1 MRKMILAMGFVALVT
16 GSSAIAADT
25 AVVVQPSACASTC
38 SDPIRLDMPVAQSR
52 RKMLFQFGL
61 FGAGFHFGWKRPK
74 ADCRGVG
81 SPILFTSVGQ
91 RTLGFGTR

>member
-1 MRKMILAMGFVALVT
+1 MRKIILAMGLVAIVT
-16 GSSAIAADT
+16 GSSAIAAET
-25 AVVVQPSACASTC
+25 AVVVQPSTCAATC
-38 SDPIRLDMPVAQSR
+38 SDPIRLDMPAVQSR

-61 FGAGFHFGWKRPK
+61 FGAGFHFGWKRK
-74 ADCRGVG
+74 TDCRGVG